1 MESITLTEMV
11 PLTCGIYRICLVPRY
26 LASSPSISLASLL
39 FTKLQAP
46 QRLILKL
53 NTFVFA
59 FRTLHWFFLL
69 SETFTAT
76 FHPRF
81 SHGHVLFINLLTTQM
96 LPTQSISLVTL
107 VPLGHDSTFFVVS
120 FLAPISTWN
129 YFMCLFT
136 CLLPINPTRTE
147 VLQQR
152 DTACPGH
159 NSIW

>member
-1 MESITLTEMV
+1 MESITLTETV

-69 SETFTAT
+69 K
-76 FHPRF
+76 H
-81 SHGHVLFINLLTTQM
+81 
-96 LPTQSISLVTL
+96 
-107 VPLGHDSTFFVVS
+107 
-120 FLAPISTWN
+120 
-129 YFMCLFT
+129 
-136 CLLPINPTRTE
+136 LLPPST
-147 VLQQR
+147 L
-152 DTACPGH
+152 DFHMAMFFP
-159 NSIW
+159 SIYSQLKCYQLKVFPWLL